1 MMPCIEIFC
10 ITVLGLIV
18 PDFAIN
24 DSPVWSA
31 GEARYGKS
39 KSVLS
44 ETVFVVPHCC
54 YLQASSSRGKDCPY
68 LTVSCRFDVVLTV
81 HRR

>member
-1 MMPCIEIFC
+1 MPCIEIFYVT
-10 ITVLGLIV
+10 ILGLIV

-39 KSVLS
+39 KSALS
-44 ETVFVVPHCC
+44 ETVFVVPRWCF
-54 YLQASSSRGKDCPY
+54 LQASSPWGKDCPH
-68 LTVSCRFDVVLTV
+68 LTVN
-81 HRR
+81 